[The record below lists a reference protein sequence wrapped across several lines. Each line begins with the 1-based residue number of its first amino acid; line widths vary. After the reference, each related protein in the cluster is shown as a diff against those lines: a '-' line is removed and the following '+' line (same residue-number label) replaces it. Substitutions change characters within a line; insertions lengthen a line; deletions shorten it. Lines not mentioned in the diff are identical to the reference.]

1 MGIKQ
6 VDLVTPLTSGPSPL
20 NPPGK
25 PVYTK
30 VFQVT
35 RTNTATTLKAMLP
48 AQASILAINQ
58 KVGAVS
64 NAGTTAAITLTV
76 TSNAG
81 TLSTGALDALTAGT
95 SDVNVPMTSLPNIEP
110 LPLAGDISIS
120 AIYAETGT
128 ASTLGGPWN
137 FVVTYV

>member
-6 VDLVTPLTSGPSPL
+6 VDLVTILSSGPSPL

-35 RTNTATTLKAMLP
+35 RSNTVSTLKAMLP
-48 AQASILAINQ
+48 AQASILSIDQ

-64 NAGTTAAITLTV
+64 NAGTTASVTLTV

-81 TLSTGALDALTAGT
+81 TLSTGSVNELTAGT
-95 SDVNVPMTSLPNIEP
+95 SDTLVPMTNLPNIEP

-120 AIYAETGT
+120 AVYAETGT
-128 ASTLGGPWN
+128 PATLGGPWN
-137 FVVTYV
+137 FVVTYT